1 MRARRQGLTVVCSVL
16 ALLALAAWVP
26 AIAAGAGPPWTQA
39 DGAAGCLARGGMQGC
54 AVGRDLNS
62 ILSVALSPDDRSLYA
77 ASLTGAQLSA
87 FERDPATGALTAT
100 AGRHGC
106 FSQLPLG
113 SPACATGRVIEAST
127 DVVVSPDGRNVYV
140 ASLNGLTVFDRDA
153 ASGALTEKR
162 GRAGCVSDEG
172 PVAGCASA
180 RDLRLP
186 ESVAI
191 SPDGKHVYVGAQRAL
206 AIFNRDPRTGSLRQ
220 KRGRSGCVSAR
231 AGCAR
236 ERAFGDIEEI
246 IVSADGTSGY
256 ARSFEPHSLAVF
268 DRAANGTLRQKRGRR
283 GCVSRSGT
291 RGSCIRVPELDRPQ
305 AMSVSRDGRHLYVI
319 ARGLD
324 ALVVFRRASNGELR
338 PARGRARC
346 IAVNRPRGACR
357 GGRRLAGA
365 ADIAIAPDDVT
376 VAVAAFDSEAIA
388 LLDRDPRTG
397 RLVHRAGA
405 EGCFAT
411 RATGCMRGRGLG
423 GAGTVAF
430 SGDGHNLYVA
440 STEDDA
446 LAIFRR

>member
-1 MRARRQGLTVVCSVL
+1 MRARLQGLGVAGSIL
-16 ALLALAAWVP
+16 ALVALALVS
-26 AIAAGAGPPWTQA
+26 AIAVGAAPPWTQA

-54 AVGRDLNS
+54 AVGHDLKS
-62 ILSVALSPDDRSLYA
+62 ILSLALSPDDRSLYA

-100 AGRHGC
+100 AGRDGC
-106 FSQLPLG
+106 FSQLPLS
-113 SPACATGRVIEAST
+113 SPACVTGRVIEAST

-140 ASLNGLTVFDRDA
+140 ASLNGLTVFARDA
-153 ASGALTEKR
+153 ASGALKEKR
-162 GRAGCVSDEG
+162 GRAGCVSDDG
-172 PVAGCASA
+172 SSGMCVNA
-180 RDLRLP
+180 RDLRFP
-186 ESVAI
+186 ASVAI
-191 SPDGKHVYVGAQRAL
+191 SPDGRHVYVGAQRAL
-206 AIFNRDPRTGSLRQ
+206 AIFNRDSRSGSLRQ
-220 KRGRSGCVSAR
+220 KRGRSGCVSGR

-236 ERAFGDIEEI
+236 ERAFGDIHEI
-246 IVSADGTSGY
+246 TVSADGTSLY
-256 ARSFEPHSLAVF
+256 ARSFEPDSLAVF
-268 DRAANGTLRQKRGRR
+268 DRARNGTLRQKRGRR

-291 RGSCIRVPELDRPQ
+291 RGTCIRVRELDNPQ
-305 AMSVSRDGRHLYVI
+305 AMSVTRDGRHLYVV

-324 ALVVFRRASNGELR
+324 ALVVFRRTTNGELR

-346 IAVNRPRGACR
+346 IALDRSRGACR

-376 VAVAAFDSEAIA
+376 VAVAAFESDAIA
-388 LLDRDPRTG
+388 LLDRDPQTG

-405 EGCFAT
+405 EGCFAA
-411 RATGCMRGRGLG
+411 RATGCTHGRGLG

-440 STEDDA
+440 STGDDA